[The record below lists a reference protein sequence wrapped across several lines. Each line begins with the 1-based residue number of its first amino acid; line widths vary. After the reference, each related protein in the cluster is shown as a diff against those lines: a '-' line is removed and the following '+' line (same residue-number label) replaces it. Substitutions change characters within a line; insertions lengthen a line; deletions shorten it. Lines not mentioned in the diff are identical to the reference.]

1 MLHQHGFEVHAAAH
15 NNLESKPGLKLDFV
29 DRLIEVP
36 FVRSVS
42 DPKNAAAYR
51 AIKKVI
57 DSDDYEV
64 IHCNT
69 PIASVLTRLAARG
82 ARKRGT
88 KVFYTAHGFQVFT
101 GSSKKDWLI
110 YYPASAF
117 YHFAMQAV
125 ERYEADDRIAGISL
139 YNMPQNQTAVL
150 PFSPIASPYDTFFMQ
165 LAQSWGQVWM
175 KRQWQAFVDW
185 YAAHSEPFKSCPG
198 VPDNVCR
205 WPESSWL
212 KYHIRYCIEQDK
224 LFVYPYQSLTTCFSD
239 AGSHTARKSN
249 VLQVALQQRAK
260 TRYAFPEPEE
270 AVIYDAWSENTRLAE
285 VLKLPAEELCVDLYG
300 KKRNRQKRRYILT
313 MESLPYQVLQSFALE
328 LTPMEANVI
337 CNLRGKDIF
346 LYDTAKPAQRPA
358 VQDPDLRFW
367 SFYNRIIY
375 PDPIIR
381 KLAKPIEREIWKNR
395 LKTLSKPKW
404 LLRKLKHRLKH

>member
-1 MLHQHGFEVHAAAH
+1 MDSAKKLNAPVLGIVTIGYNRADSMMRLLNRLNDCDYPCGDVPLVISLDNCGKDDVFALAERFDWKHGE
-15 NNLESKPGLKLDFV
+15 K
-29 DRLIEVP
+29 R
-36 FVRSVS
+36 
-42 DPKNAAAYR
+42 
-51 AIKKVI
+51 
-57 DSDDYEV
+57 V
-64 IHCNT
+64 IHQPERLGLRKHILKCGT
-69 PIASVLTRLAARG
+69 YMTEFGWDAQIVLEDD
-82 ARKRGT
+82 
-88 KVFYTAHGFQVFT
+88 V
-101 GSSKKDWLI
+101 
-110 YYPASAF
+110 YPASAF

-270 AVIYDAWSENTRLAE
+270 AVIYDAWSENTGLAE
-285 VLKLPAEELCVDLYG
+285 VLKLPAEELCADLYG